1 MNLQLSTHRMDN
13 NKGYIDEYENL
24 TFHPYNI
31 LMFLMLFGICAL
43 FLSLS
48 VAFIYT
54 RVQADLPP
62 VKLPSIFIL
71 NTLVLMGSSYT
82 LWQAKKM
89 FKADDTDGYKRM
101 ILFTVILSF
110 VFLVLQIV
118 GWNQLLASDY
128 FIGKD
133 NSTSYLY
140 LISAVHFAHVVA
152 GLPFLM
158 MFLRAARKQMKDP
171 VTVLVYFS
179 DPAKRLNLRLL
190 SIYWHF
196 LDILWVYLV
205 VFFWVN
211 WLIR

>member
-1 MNLQLSTHRMDN
+1 
-13 NKGYIDEYENL
+13 
-24 TFHPYNI
+24 
-31 LMFLMLFGICAL
+31 MLFGICAL

-62 VKLPSIFIL
+62 VRLPSIFIL
-71 NTLVLMGSSYT
+71 NTIVLMGSSYT
-82 LWQAKKM
+82 LHQSKKM
-89 FKADDTDGYKRM
+89 FQADDTDGYKKM
-101 ILFTVILSF
+101 ILYTVVLSF
-110 VFLVLQIV
+110 VFLILQFV
-118 GWNQLLASDY
+118 GWYQLLASDY

-158 MFLRAARKQMKDP
+158 MFLRAARKQMNDP
-171 VTVLVYFS
+171 VTVLIYFS
-179 DPAKRLNLRLL
+179 DPSKRLRLRLL
-190 SIYWHF
+190 TIYWHF

-205 VFFWVN
+205 IFFWVN

>member
-1 MNLQLSTHRMDN
+1 MDN

-31 LMFLMLFGICAL
+31 LMFLILFGICAM

-48 VAFIYT
+48 AAFIYT
-54 RVQADLPP
+54 RVQAALPP

-89 FKADDTDGYKRM
+89 FQADDTGGYKKM
-101 ILFTVILSF
+101 ILYTVILSF
-110 VFLVLQIV
+110 SFLLLQII
-118 GWNQLLASDY
+118 GWYELLGSEF

-140 LISAVHFAHVVA
+140 LLSAVHFAHVVA
-152 GLPFLM
+152 GLPFLIH
-158 MFLRAARKQMKDP
+158 FLRAARKQMKDP
-171 VTVLVYFS
+171 VTVLIYFS

-211 WLIR
+211 WLVR

>member
-1 MNLQLSTHRMDN
+1 MDN

>member
-1 MNLQLSTHRMDN
+1 MENQ

-24 TFHPYNI
+24 AFHPYNI

-62 VKLPSIFIL
+62 VRLPSIFIL
-71 NTLVLMGSSYT
+71 NTIVLMGSSYT
-82 LWQAKKM
+82 LHQSKKM
-89 FKADDTDGYKRM
+89 FQADDTDGYKKM
-101 ILFTVILSF
+101 ILYTVVLSF
-110 VFLVLQIV
+110 VFLILQFV
-118 GWNQLLASDY
+118 GWYQLLASDY

-158 MFLRAARKQMKDP
+158 MFLRAARKQMNDP
-171 VTVLVYFS
+171 VTVLIYFS
-179 DPAKRLNLRLL
+179 DPSKRLRLRLL
-190 SIYWHF
+190 TIYWHF

-205 VFFWVN
+205 IFFWVN

>member
-1 MNLQLSTHRMDN
+1 MQDQ
-13 NKGYIDEYENL
+13 NKGYFDEYENL
-24 TFHPYNI
+24 NFHPYNI
-31 LMFLMLFGICAL
+31 LMFLVLFGICAL

-48 VAFIYT
+48 AAFIYT

-62 VKLPSIFIL
+62 VQLPSIFIL
-71 NTLVLMGSSYT
+71 NTLVLIGSSYT
-82 LWQAKKM
+82 LHQAKKM
-89 FKADDTDGYKRM
+89 YQADDTDGYKKM
-101 ILFTVILSF
+101 ILYTVILSF
-110 VFLVLQIV
+110 LFLILQFI
-118 GWNQLLASDY
+118 GWYQLLASDY

-140 LISAVHFAHVVA
+140 LISFVHFAHVVA

-158 MFLRAARKQMKDP
+158 MFLRAARKQMQDP
-171 VTVLVYFS
+171 VTVLIYFS
-179 DPAKRLNLRLL
+179 DPAKRLRLRLI

-205 VFFWVN
+205 LFFWVN

>member
-1 MNLQLSTHRMDN
+1 MQDQ
-13 NKGYIDEYENL
+13 NKGYFDEYENL
-24 TFHPYNI
+24 AFHPYNI

-48 VAFIYT
+48 AAFIYT

-71 NTLVLMGSSYT
+71 NTLVLIGSSYT
-82 LWQAKKM
+82 LHQAKKM
-89 FKADDTDGYKRM
+89 FKADDTEGYKTM
-101 ILFTVILSF
+101 ILYTVILSF
-110 VFLVLQIV
+110 VFLFLQFI
-118 GWNQLLASDY
+118 GWYQLLASDY

-140 LISAVHFAHVVA
+140 LISFVHFAHVVA

-171 VTVLVYFS
+171 VTVLIYFS
-179 DPAKRLNLRLL
+179 DPAKRLRLRLI

-205 VFFWVN
+205 LFFWVN